1 MAKKKKQ
8 HDQEKEA
15 VPIARAADMRYGLP
29 LDEDDWEARERME
42 AAEHR
47 AMKKDRP

>member
-8 HDQEKEA
+8 NHQTEEE
-15 VPIARAADMRYGLP
+15 PIARAADIRYNRP

-47 AMKKDRP
+47 AMKK